1 VGRSDHAVGLAV
13 GPFRLR
19 SLRFRAWRGRLASDS
34 NRILD
39 PELLMSARRRRGKLR
54 LGQCG
59 DTDGIPTK
67 VIRAAKAAIE
77 IMKVRMVVSPWL
89 IGPAGPSDVT
99 AHLLPLSR
107 KLGRTPVI

>member
-19 SLRFRAWRGRLASDS
+19 SLRFRAWRGRL
-34 NRILD
+34 
-39 PELLMSARRRRGKLR
+39 PFKGFHE
-54 LGQCG
+54 
-59 DTDGIPTK
+59 
-67 VIRAAKAAIE
+67 KAAIE

>member
-1 VGRSDHAVGLAV
+1 MD
-13 GPFRLR
+13 P
-19 SLRFRAWRGRLASDS
+19 ASDS

-67 VIRAAKAAIE
+67 AIRAAKAAIE

-107 KLGRTPVI
+107 KFGRTPVIGITLKA